1 MTHSWGPGLAT
12 IQCHFSGFLNKMESA
27 LRSCLSELTGRS
39 PLRSQAAQGFLPGSQ
54 EGIYCSIYGQAHQG
68 RVSSDCAPRGTL
80 SSQGLLKGEA
90 AA

>member
-39 PLRSQAAQGFLPGSQ
+39 PFRSQAAQGFLPGSQ
-54 EGIYCSIYGQAHQG
+54 EGTEFVAFMVKNTKAGSPQTALPGVPSAL
-68 RVSSDCAPRGTL
+68 RAF
-80 SSQGLLKGEA
+80 
-90 AA
+90 